1 MADTTV
7 VERIEKYIDEKDYKS
22 ALSEIKTLSDKDLSD
37 GRAYYQMA
45 RLMLDTGNEEDAY
58 DYLRQALNA
67 GYKTAGSCF
76 LMAQSAERHEGFEAV
91 DDYYLQAIS
100 LTEDV
105 EEIRGISMFRALYHL
120 RSNKSLSAEKI
131 AKRLIE
137 QFPDSY
143 DGYHLCFLSAM
154 KREKYEEAGSYLDL
168 VSDGFSDNSQYLFDR
183 IELMKAEKDMSEVVA
198 ELEAD
203 KRYMK
208 TIPIYSLRQK
218 LTYYYDQQD
227 SQKYFETAS
236 YLGAKYNDKD
246 AYVAL
251 MTMDFA
257 RQNYQKSAETAQFL
271 MDIEKDNQGYR
282 FYVALYFQIFNY
294 YYLSGKKP
302 SRELIEWMKKAG
314 EWCIGFA
321 VQNTTEAA
329 ATEVL
334 DSIVELFDEIRQN
347 RRSSRLY
354 E

>member
-91 DDYYLQAIS
+91 DDSYLQAIS

-246 AYVAL
+246 AYGKTLDEVRLKHSLNWAML
-251 MTMDFA
+251 MITDVIKETSVLLTTDFKLNKNLQYKKLENNIYDMPGVLS
-257 RQNYQKSAETAQFL
+257 RKKQL
-271 MDIEKDNQGYR
+271 MPDILSLINQ
-282 FYVALYFQIFNY
+282 
-294 YYLSGKKP
+294 
-302 SRELIEWMKKAG
+302 
-314 EWCIGFA
+314 
-321 VQNTTEAA
+321 
-329 ATEVL
+329 
-334 DSIVELFDEIRQN
+334 
-347 RRSSRLY
+347 
-354 E
+354 